1 MSGPAAHC
9 AGALSVTLPEGGE
22 KRPDP
27 APARP
32 FSRHV
37 SGRVLCHVR
46 PRWRPSYGERVRG
59 RRGSR
64 KGREW
69 SLVKTAPERARGA
82 RAPASPR
89 QLGRVALPRVQV
101 VAGPGLWRA
110 AWGERSAR
118 PALARRAGRPSPS
131 SPSVPSRP
139 VPSGAA
145 GRVLRRVGGS
155 GDIFWLSFLPLL
167 PFPLLRGAGR
177 PSGPRMQNV
186 INTVKGKALEVA
198 EYLTPVLKVSRPCE
212 GLAGTRLA
220 LQGPRTWR
228 RGVTVVSGGGRCSQL
243 VRVVRGK
250 RCSPLPRLFCSRSD
264 ALCVCSLV
272 YSRRNSAPL
281 GTLGWKV
288 VRSQL
293 GLRTL
298 NFNIG
303 DLLNF

>member
-69 SLVKTAPERARGA
+69 SLVKTSPQRARGA

-89 QLGRVALPRVQV
+89 QLGPVALPRGQV
-101 VAGPGLWRA
+101 IAGPGLWRA

-131 SPSVPSRP
+131 SRPSRRDP
-139 VPSGAA
+139 SPRVPPAGCWGESAAA
-145 GRVLRRVGGS
+145 GTFSDSRSCPCCPFHSSAGPAAPPAPGCRMWSTRWRERHWK
-155 GDIFWLSFLPLL
+155 WLSTW
-167 PFPLLRGAGR
+167 
-177 PSGPRMQNV
+177 PRS
-186 INTVKGKALEVA
+186 
-198 EYLTPVLKVSRPCE
+198 SR
-212 GLAGTRLA
+212 
-220 LQGPRTWR
+220 
-228 RGVTVVSGGGRCSQL
+228 
-243 VRVVRGK
+243 
-250 RCSPLPRLFCSRSD
+250 
-264 ALCVCSLV
+264 
-272 YSRRNSAPL
+272 
-281 GTLGWKV
+281 
-288 VRSQL
+288 
-293 GLRTL
+293 
-298 NFNIG
+298 
-303 DLLNF
+303 